1 MSQLLT
7 LIRVGFLGFRFRVE
21 GGGGG
26 EIPHLSKTCGTQV
39 NTQVVS

>member
-7 LIRVGFLGFRFRVE
+7 LIRVGFLGFRFGVE
-21 GGGGG
+21 GGG

-39 NTQVVS
+39 HTHVVS